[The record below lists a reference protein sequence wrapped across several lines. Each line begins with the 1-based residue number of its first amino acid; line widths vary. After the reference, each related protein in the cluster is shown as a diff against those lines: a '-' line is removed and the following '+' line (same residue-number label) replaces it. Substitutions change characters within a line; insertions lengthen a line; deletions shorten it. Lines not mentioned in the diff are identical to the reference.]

1 MKFNCQIVDS
11 SEIARI
17 VASHLTREMGKEIT
31 YKEDSCYLSK
41 EGKFYFVYMDDNGI
55 FSEKRIFTA
64 NEIAYIINKPLWE
77 IVGIDN
83 FSFND
88 WAILFYEEN

>member
-41 EGKFYFVYMDDNGI
+41 EGKFYFVYMDENGI

-64 NEIAYIINKPLWE
+64 NEIAYIINMPLWE

>member
-1 MKFNCQIVDS
+1 MKTNCQIVGS

-41 EGKFYFVYMDDNGI
+41 DGKFYFVYMDENGI
-55 FSEKRIFTA
+55 FSEKRTFTA
-64 NEIAYIINKPLWE
+64 NEIAYIINMPLWE
-77 IVGIDN
+77 IIGIDN
-83 FSFND
+83 CGFDD
-88 WAILFYEEN
+88 WAILFYEEE

>member
-41 EGKFYFVYMDDNGI
+41 EGKFYFVYMDENGI

>member
-17 VASHLTREMGKEIT
+17 VASYLTREMGKEIT
-31 YKEDSCYLSK
+31 YKEDSCYLTK
-41 EGKFYFVYMDDNGI
+41 DGKFYFVYMDENGI

-88 WAILFYEEN
+88 WAILFYEEK